1 MLSSFL
7 IICLII
13 PYGAAELTQAEKD
26 QIVDAH
32 NYYRRRVQPGAADMK
47 LMEWSDCLEQVAE
60 DYLSACPDFRPNSN
74 RTSDA
79 KALACQ
85 PSGYVGENLFWT
97 SVTSITNVALPIEYW
112 NSEHQYYDINSKS
125 CSFLC
130 GDYTQVVWANTYK
143 VGCAKVSCSSGIGGT
158 YFLCDYSPGGNYYGQ
173 APYKMGASCSECA
186 QGFNSCNQ
194 GLCAEPPAIGMM

>member
-1 MLSSFL
+1 MLSPFVIL
-7 IICLII
+7 CLII
-13 PYGAAELTQAEKD
+13 PYGAAQLTLAEKD

-32 NYYRRRVQPGAADMK
+32 NYYRRKVQPGAADMK

-60 DYLSACPDFRPNSN
+60 DYLSTCPGPYHNAD

-79 KALACQ
+79 NALACQ

-97 SVTSITNVALPIEYW
+97 SGNSITNVSLPIEYW

-130 GDYTQVVWANTYK
+130 AHYTQVVWANTYK
-143 VGCAKVSCSSGIGGT
+143 VGCAKVSCSTGKGGT
-158 YFLCDYSPGGNYYGQ
+158 YLICNYSPSGNSPGK
-173 APYKMGASCSECA
+173 APYKIGTSCSECA
-186 QGFNSCNQ
+186 QGFDYCDQ
-194 GLCAEPPAIGMM
+194 GLCAEPTEIGMM